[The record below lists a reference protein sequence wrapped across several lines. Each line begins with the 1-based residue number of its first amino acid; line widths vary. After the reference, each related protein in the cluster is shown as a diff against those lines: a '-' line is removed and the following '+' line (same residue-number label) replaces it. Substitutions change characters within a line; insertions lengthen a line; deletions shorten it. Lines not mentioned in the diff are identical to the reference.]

1 MVEKNIARAV
11 LAISLILVV
20 KCLLLVVG
28 IDQSDVGNVLTA

>member
-1 MVEKNIARAV
+1 MVGRNIARVV

-28 IDQSDVGNVLTA
+28 IDQSDGGSVLNV